1 MLQCHVSGGPLVFFA
16 FFATRL
22 KLKTLLQWGLF
33 CPKWSHFSLPE
44 HTPKLTKLGIYVI
57 PAKKCHNRL
66 SSSISTSRWCY
77 NQGKCILVYNSHIL
91 CRTFKNLICTRS
103 LNCAESC
110 DIGPFHKFAKCRKPT
125 FSNSSQLFSQISTKL
140 CTQHLHYLDSPDKN
154 LLKNVDIPNNTQV
167 VKLNFLYI
175 LLKTHSVGYLHIG
188 LSEWHETQV
197 TTSPWATKALWK
209 NYLTDLHKVCK

>member
-1 MLQCHVSGGPLVFFA
+1 MRTFFVPNDHIFHYLNIPQNSPNLEYTSYLPKNVIIYCRPQFPPLGGAIIKESA
-16 FFATRL
+16 FWFIT
-22 KLKTLLQWGLF
+22 
-33 CPKWSHFSLPE
+33 
-44 HTPKLTKLGIYVI
+44 
-57 PAKKCHNRL
+57 
-66 SSSISTSRWCY
+66 
-77 NQGKCILVYNSHIL
+77 HIL

-167 VKLNFLYI
+167 VELNFLYI

-209 NYLTDLHKVCK
+209 NDKLTFSNSS